1 MTAQSGAFDVNARQQ
16 QIQQKAQNGI
26 GILRHSE
33 IQKLHGSGFSLVCQI
48 KLSATQNSLRVL

>member
-26 GILRHSE
+26 GILRHSG
-33 IQKLHGSGFSLVCQI
+33 IQKLVAAGFFQVLKI
-48 KLSATQNSLRVL
+48 KLTNTQNPLRVL